1 MPIDCV
7 LTSPNAIHPQFRQAA
22 GARASEVAVAPLRV
36 VVLGACC
43 CCCCRPLAWTSTR
56 CKTLPAPFSRCR
68 CRHAL
73 LTTGWW

>member
-43 CCCCRPLAWTSTR
+43 CCCTLAWTSTR

-73 LTTGWW
+73 LLTTGWW